1 MENMRIYREKDY
13 KAVSRRAANLIS
25 AQIIMKPDCVL
36 GLATGSS
43 PIGAYDQLVEWYE
56 KGDLDFSQVTSVNLD
71 EYIGLTADNDQSYH
85 YFMKHHLFSRVNID
99 MANTHVPNGVAADMK
114 AECEAYDAFIRSVG
128 GIDLQLL
135 GIGNNGH
142 IGFNEPSSCFE
153 MGTHIVDLTENT
165 IKANSR
171 LFEKEEDVPRQAVT
185 MGIRNILQADRIVL
199 IATGEAKAEAV
210 KKTVLGP
217 VTPEVPA
224 SILLLHKN
232 VSIVAD
238 DAALSLIPEEYYK

>member
-1 MENMRIYREKDY
+1 
-13 KAVSRRAANLIS
+13 
-25 AQIIMKPDCVL
+25 
-36 GLATGSS
+36 
-43 PIGAYDQLVEWYE
+43 
-56 KGDLDFSQVTSVNLD
+56 
-71 EYIGLTADNDQSYH
+71 
-85 YFMKHHLFSRVNID
+85 

-114 AECEAYDAFIRSVG
+114 AECEAYDAFIKSVG

-153 MGTHIVDLTENT
+153 LGTHIVDLTENT
-165 IKANSR
+165 IQANSR

-185 MGIRNILQADRIVL
+185 MGIRNILQADKIVL